1 VVVVQVGVMM
11 GRRGGRWGAVAK
23 VNKNWATNKQCDP
36 KGKLAPSVWE
46 EC

>member
-1 VVVVQVGVMM
+1 MVVVQVGVMM